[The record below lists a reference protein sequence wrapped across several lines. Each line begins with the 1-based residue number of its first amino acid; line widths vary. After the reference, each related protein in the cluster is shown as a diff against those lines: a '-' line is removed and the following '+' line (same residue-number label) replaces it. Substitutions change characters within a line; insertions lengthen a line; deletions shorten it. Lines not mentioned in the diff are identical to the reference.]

1 MEKKIEVR
9 ELKSACRAVIFDL
22 DGTLAD
28 TLESL
33 AYCTNKALADFGMG
47 PLDKSLFKTF
57 VGNGSRMQIT
67 RALRKI
73 AEQRR
78 ESEKAP
84 ESPGKG
90 DAEQEKAACMLKEVP
105 RQDGQPDDD
114 GFLTQPYALEQVHG
128 RYLEYF
134 AKDCMYGVQAYP
146 GVVPLLEELK
156 KRDIKTAV
164 FSNKPH
170 ANTAEVVESLFGK
183 GYFDAVRGQK
193 DGFPKKPA
201 PDGVYA
207 VLEELGVSPQSCLY
221 VGDSWVD
228 IETGHNAGARS
239 VGVLWGF
246 RSREELE
253 EHHADAVISSPQELL
268 GLL

>member
-1 MEKKIEVR
+1 
-9 ELKSACRAVIFDL
+9 
-22 DGTLAD
+22 
-28 TLESL
+28 
-33 AYCTNKALADFGMG
+33 
-47 PLDKSLFKTF
+47 
-57 VGNGSRMQIT
+57 MQIT

-201 PDGVYA
+201 PDGFLMA
-207 VLEELGVSPQSCLY
+207 MEHFGVAPADTIIFEDSPEGIQAAQAS
-221 VGDSWVD
+221 
-228 IETGHNAGARS
+228 GAPYLL
-239 VGVLWGF
+239 V
-246 RSREELE
+246 RE
-253 EHHADAVISSPQELL
+253 IR
-268 GLL
+268 